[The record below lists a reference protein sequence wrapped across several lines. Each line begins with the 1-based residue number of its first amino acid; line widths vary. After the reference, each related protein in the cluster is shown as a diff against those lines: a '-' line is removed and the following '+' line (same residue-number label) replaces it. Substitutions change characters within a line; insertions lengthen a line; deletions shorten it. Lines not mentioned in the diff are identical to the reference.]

1 MQSSHDDLL
10 ERILHK
16 NGWIGC
22 IFIAM
27 RIAKLSIWT
36 LLVAVSVGFAQS
48 GKPDCPTINVYGPAG
63 ITPPGEPAK
72 FTVELKGTIPDN
84 VEYKWKLST
93 GKILEG
99 QGTNAIT
106 MVYDRDGSPVSAT
119 VELSGLPDGCPNNA
133 TDTLFYDITP
143 VPELVAEGSI
153 AVTSIDKVR
162 LDKLAAEL
170 IANPGYQGYMI
181 EYFPSRTT
189 EKTIDS
195 KTRAIRQYLKKSID
209 ESRITIVID
218 TDSSAKPM
226 TRYYIVPPGAMNP
239 TP

>member
-1 MQSSHDDLL
+1 MF
-10 ERILHK
+10 
-16 NGWIGC
+16 WIGC
-22 IFIAM
+22 ILVAM
-27 RIAKLSIWT
+27 RVAILSIWF
-36 LLVAVSVGFAQS
+36 LFVAVAVGFAQNE
-48 GKPDCPTINVYGPAG
+48 KPECPTINVYGPAG
-63 ITPPGEPAK
+63 ITPPGEPLK
-72 FTVELKGTIPDN
+72 FTVELKGAIPDS
-84 VEYKWKLST
+84 VGYKWKLST

-133 TDTLFYDITP
+133 TDTLFYDTLP
-143 VPELVAEGSI
+143 VPELVAEGST

-181 EYFPSRTT
+181 EYFPFRTNQ
-189 EKTIDS
+189 KTIDS
-195 KTRAIRQYLKKSID
+195 KIRSIRQHLKKSVD
-209 ESRITIVID
+209 GSRITIVID